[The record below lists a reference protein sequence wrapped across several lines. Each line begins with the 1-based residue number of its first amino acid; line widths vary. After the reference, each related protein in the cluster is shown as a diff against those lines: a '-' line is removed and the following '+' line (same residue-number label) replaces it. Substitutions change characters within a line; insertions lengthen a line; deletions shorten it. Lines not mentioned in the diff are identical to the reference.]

1 MGLGIPAW
9 CEAMKIFGRHKL
21 RWTVLTSA
29 PGGIA
34 GEQWGDTWFARDLVD
49 ALCRQG
55 QDANTTSRQN
65 AHALDRE
72 NDDVVVVLRGL
83 TEVKPNRSKKNSIWI
98 LWVIS
103 HPELVTQ
110 QEAERYDV
118 VFVASNNWKPNFVE
132 VRPLLQATNPSRFS
146 PKAGVADSGDTVLF
160 VGSTRGVFRP
170 IVQDAIAA
178 NLELSLY
185 GVGWQQYV
193 EEVQIRAEFLAN
205 ADLPAA
211 YANARVVLN
220 DHHEYMA
227 ETGFLSNRLFDATA
241 TATRVISDRAVGL
254 DEVFGEVVRT
264 YASVD
269 ELAQITGDLE
279 STFPTYEAR
288 LAFAKKVAENHSFDA
303 RAKELVAFV
312 TNNRKKV

>member
-1 MGLGIPAW
+1 
-9 CEAMKIFGRHKL
+9 MKLFGRRKL

-29 PGGIA
+29 PGGKA

-49 ALCRQG
+49 ALRRQG
-55 QDANTTSRQN
+55 QDASTTSRQN
-65 AHALDRE
+65 AHALERE

-103 HPELVTQ
+103 HPELVTR

-118 VFVASNNWKPNFVE
+118 VFVASNHWKPDFVD
-132 VRPLLQATNPSRFS
+132 VRPLLQATNPARFS
-146 PKAGVADSGDTVLF
+146 PKAGVSDSGDAVLF

-178 NLELSLY
+178 QLELSLY
-185 GVGWQQYV
+185 GVGWQEYV
-193 EEVQIRAEFLAN
+193 EGQQIRAEFLAN

-211 YANARVVLN
+211 YASARVVLN
-220 DHHEYMA
+220 DHHAYMA

-241 TATRVISDRAVGL
+241 TATRVISDQALGL
-254 DEVFGEVVRT
+254 EEVFGAVVRT
-264 YASVD
+264 YASVA
-269 ELAQITGDLE
+269 ELAHIAGDLE
-279 STFPTYEAR
+279 SAFPTYEER
-288 LAFAKKVAENHSFDA
+288 LIFANKVAQDHSFDA
-303 RAKELVAFV
+303 RAKELVSFV
-312 TNNRKKV
+312 VDNRVRT

>member
-1 MGLGIPAW
+1 
-9 CEAMKIFGRHKL
+9 MKIFRRRKL

-29 PGGIA
+29 PGGKA

-49 ALCRQG
+49 ALRRQG
-55 QDANTTSRQN
+55 QDASTTSRQN
-65 AHALDRE
+65 AHALERE

-83 TEVKPNRSKKNSIWI
+83 TEVKPNRSKKNSVWI

-103 HPELVTQ
+103 HPELVTKE
-110 QEAERYDV
+110 EAERYDV
-118 VFVASNNWKPNFVE
+118 VYVASNHWKPDFVD
-132 VRPLLQATNPSRFS
+132 VRPLLQATNPLRFS
-146 PKAGVADSGDTVLF
+146 PKAGVRDSGDEALF

-193 EEVQIRAEFLAN
+193 EVAKIRAEFLAN

-211 YANARVVLN
+211 YASAQVVLN

-241 TATRVISDRAVGL
+241 TATRVISDRALGI

-264 YASVD
+264 YASVE
-269 ELAQITGDLE
+269 ELAQIAGGLE
-279 STFPTYEAR
+279 AAFPAYEER
-288 LAFAKKVAENHSFDA
+288 LDFAQKVAEDHSFDA
-303 RAKELVAFV
+303 RAKELISYVADH
-312 TNNRKKV
+312 REQA